1 MLGLEAGD
9 DHSHLPVA
17 DPWFQ
22 PRRRAVILCPLPPD
36 QSLGEPVDPPS
47 MATSFAATKPD
58 SAAGMVPSANAEQ
71 FAYPRWRADREL
83 GRVIAEQRAERDR
96 PDHQR
101 LDSGRYR
108 PDAAAPVHADY
119 SSVLVRPR
127 AGIRG
132 GYRRGGHACGCEVG

>member
-1 MLGLEAGD
+1 MRCDSQPAFTQLGEPQVDHALREATRSAWRPGD

-22 PRRRAVILCPLPPD
+22 PRRRAVILCPLPD

-71 FAYPRWRADREL
+71 FAYPHRCAGWEL
-83 GRVIAEQRAERDR
+83 GRV
-96 PDHQR
+96 
-101 LDSGRYR
+101 
-108 PDAAAPVHADY
+108 
-119 SSVLVRPR
+119 
-127 AGIRG
+127 
-132 GYRRGGHACGCEVG
+132 